1 MESPIEALIK
11 TLIKTE
17 CHYGELAGGP
27 NYVVDLKWVPT
38 PAELKDDR
46 LENAKLIDALYP
58 FIDEIYT
65 AMPLDE
71 AHCEAMA
78 STLERDRMSE
88 FWEAEACDRTL
99 MPDELLP
106 WLQECFLAEEF
117 YEDDGFGAQFDRVM
131 AFADEA
137 RDGLFGDAV
146 GETVTVHSLTDGE
159 NENTPY
165 GVYVAIGLVKTLVVV
180 TGWIL

>member
-1 MESPIEALIK
+1 MESLIEALIK
-11 TLIKTE
+11 TE
-17 CHYGELAGGP
+17 RHYGELAGGP

-38 PAELKDDR
+38 PAKIEK
-46 LENAKLIDALYP
+46 AKSIAPLYT
-58 FIDEIYT
+58 FIDEIY
-65 AMPLDE
+65 AVMPLDE

-88 FWEAEACDRTL
+88 FWDAKACDRML

-131 AFADEA
+131 AFADGL
-137 RDGLFGDAV
+137 RVGLFGEAS
-146 GETVTVHSLTDGE
+146 GEEREAVTVHSLTDGE

-165 GVYVAIGLVKTLVVV
+165 GVYVAIGLGKTLVVV